1 MRDVLWFYKRRV
13 IVIVKDGSHH
23 GSGVKG
29 AVSVAER
36 VVKRHFEPPV
46 LVLLVVLAIAGEV
59 RLRGDGDRVAGLLL
73 GRLLVDDVLD
83 LGVPAEG
90 EALLGE
96 ELWSDPLSECL
107 KDLVDAFV
115 FLDEFLVLAATLYG
129 VPGVDEAGHLLEDLE
144 SPAWSLD
151 YLRCNL
157 LDMMSLL

>member
-1 MRDVLWFYKRRV
+1 MIAKG
-13 IVIVKDGSHH
+13 GSHH
-23 GSGVKG
+23 GSGVEG
-29 AVSVAER
+29 TVSVAKR
-36 VVKRHFEPPV
+36 VVKRHLGPPV

-59 RLRGDGDRVAGLLL
+59 GLRGDGDRVASLLL
-73 GRLLVDDVLD
+73 GWLLVDDVLD

-96 ELWSDPLSECL
+96 ELRADLLRECL
-107 KDLVDAFV
+107 EHLVDALV
-115 FLDEFLVLAATLYG
+115 FLDEFLVLAAALYG

-144 SPAWSLD
+144 GPAWGMI